1 MLRPSISGDNS
12 IALFTSGKA
21 AFLVSGPWALPDI
34 QKSGIKYAIQPVPG
48 FAGEGPAQPFMGAQA
63 FMVASGA
70 QNAAFAQEFVTN
82 GVNNEE
88 DMLSLYEC
96 TKLPPAMTAVQDQ
109 VTDPDLKIF
118 TDAAN
123 AAGPMPAIPAM
134 ASVWEPLG
142 KAYAA
147 IVGGADPTT
156 TMEDAGKTI
165 NEAIAASS
173 GG

>member
-1 MLRPSISGDNS
+1 M
-12 IALFTSGKA
+12 
-21 AFLVSGPWALPDI
+21 
-34 QKSGIKYAIQPVPG
+34 PG
-48 FAGEGPAQPFMGAQA
+48 FAGQDPAQPFMGAQA

-88 DMLSLYEC
+88 AMMTLFEG
-96 TKLPPAMTAVQDQ
+96 TKLPPAMTAVQEQ
-109 VTDPDLKIF
+109 VTDPDLKVF

-123 AAGPMPAIPAM
+123 EAGPMPAIPAM

-147 IVGGADPTT
+147 IVGGADPTK
-156 TMEDAGKTI
+156 TMQDAGKTI